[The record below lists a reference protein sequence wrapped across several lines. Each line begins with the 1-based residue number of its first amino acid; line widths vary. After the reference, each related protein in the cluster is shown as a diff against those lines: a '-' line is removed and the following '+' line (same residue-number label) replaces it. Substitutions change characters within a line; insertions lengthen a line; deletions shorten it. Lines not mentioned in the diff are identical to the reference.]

1 MVLSVPRPVAALS
14 FGAVAF
20 WGFAPS
26 SFTVARTQHGASGPR
41 AESSGAA
48 VTGQMQ
54 PAADGASS
62 CLAAGAGGCLAA
74 AAVAVAAAKSRRRS
88 SVPRSAEN
96 SQDIDRRQL
105 LSAAFGVAAVAAP
118 SVPAHAV
125 AGLFGDI
132 PGPFERDPKDAVLV
146 EDPNT
151 PEAKEAKQLIQEY
164 KQQNDKALAMLRA
177 DQQADL
183 DFLLANKVADIAIL
197 RRACINIDKLMDDR
211 TANGTRLLGR
221 LMTQSR
227 YRILEEAE
235 FPLNRKGQQVGRG
248 PARAERLIA
257 NMETFSEKSGKLLQ
271 FLA

>member
-14 FGAVAF
+14 VGAVAF
-20 WGFAPS
+20 WGLAPS
-26 SFTVARTQHGASGPR
+26 SFTMPMPQHGASGARSEP
-41 AESSGAA
+41 SAA
-48 VTGQMQ
+48 TATGQGQ
-54 PAADGASS
+54 PAAHGASS
-62 CLAAGAGGCLAA
+62 GCLAAGGCVAA
-74 AAVAVAAAKSRRRS
+74 AAVAVAASKSRRRS
-88 SVPRSAEN
+88 SVQRSAEN
-96 SQDIDRRQL
+96 MDRRQL
-105 LSAAFGVAAVAAP
+105 LSAAFGVVAVAAP
-118 SVPAHAV
+118 SVPANAV

-151 PEAKEAKQLIQEY
+151 PEAKEAKQLIEEY
-164 KQQNDKALAMLRA
+164 KAQNDKALAMLRA

-257 NMETFSEKSGKLLQ
+257 NMETFSEKSGKLLE
-271 FLA
+271 FLP